1 MARLSHC
8 SIGNIEQMCYD
19 RIGQTNEERSGQ
31 RMEKG
36 EKLTLSGL
44 QHFAFCRRQWAL
56 IFIEQQWQENLRT
69 AEGNAMHRRAHDE
82 TQIERRGDT
91 LVVRGL
97 RVASERLN
105 VTGVCD
111 VVEFHESADGV
122 ALYGQEGRWAP
133 YPVEYKRG
141 APKEHDADALQLCGQ
156 AMCLEE
162 MLLCAIPE
170 GSLYYGETR
179 RRERVAFSPELRGR
193 VEALLGEMQGYMER
207 GYTPK
212 AKMSKGCNACS
223 LKALCLPKLS
233 KSMSVDDYLRQAAKE
248 ADVS

>member
-1 MARLSHC
+1 MRSD
-8 SIGNIEQMCYD
+8 GV
-19 RIGQTNEERSGQ
+19 NEE
-31 RMEKG
+31 EY
-36 EKLTLSGL
+36 LTLSGV
-44 QHFAFCRRQWAL
+44 QHYAFCPRQWAL
-56 IFIEQQWQENLRT
+56 IFVEQQWQDNERT
-69 AEGNAMHRRAHDE
+69 VDGSLMHARAHDE
-82 TQIERRGDT
+82 TLLERRGDT
-91 LVVRGL
+91 LTARGL
-97 RVASERLN
+97 RVVSHALR

-111 VVEFHESADGV
+111 VVEFHLDSGGISLPGQDGCW
-122 ALYGQEGRWAP
+122 QP

-141 APKEHDADALQLCGQ
+141 ASKSHDADELQLCGQ

-179 RRERVAFSPELRGR
+179 RRERVVFSPELRGR
-193 VEALLGEMQGYMER
+193 VEALLGEMQGYMDR

-212 AKMSKGCNACS
+212 AKMTKGCNACS

-248 ADVS
+248 ADAS